1 MSFDYSDEETDRL
14 LAAVDVADIES
25 PPAPSPEILGVVQE
39 TPIDKV
45 TTSDQGMAP
54 LNGSEG
60 ELRRGED
67 PCQGPT
73 PVTLGQARSDAVRI
87 HEELSLVTQSPHQ
100 RALLQQSSNL
110 RNVDLEPS
118 AHVCFCLTHGWH
130 TYVSHV
136 VVTPVAEGRFYS

>member
-1 MSFDYSDEETDRL
+1 MSLDYSDEETDRL

-39 TPIDKV
+39 TPTDKA

-73 PVTLGQARSDAVRI
+73 PVTLDMLSILTCTLRKAVV
-87 HEELSLVTQSPHQ
+87 EPK
-100 RALLQQSSNL
+100 ALGTL
-110 RNVDLEPS
+110 
-118 AHVCFCLTHGWH
+118 C
-130 TYVSHV
+130 
-136 VVTPVAEGRFYS
+136 